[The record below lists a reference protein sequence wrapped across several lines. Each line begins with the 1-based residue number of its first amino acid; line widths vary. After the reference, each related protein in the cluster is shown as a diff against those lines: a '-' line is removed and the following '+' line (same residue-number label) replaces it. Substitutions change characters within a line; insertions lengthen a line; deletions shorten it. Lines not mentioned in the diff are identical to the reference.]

1 MTYTTNNEEETR
13 KVASRFAKQLKGGEL
28 VALVGDL
35 GSGKT
40 TFVRGVVEALG
51 SKVRV
56 KSPTFTVM
64 NEYPIPLSSRATERS
79 EGVEGSLSIRRI
91 VHVDLYRFS
100 DPQHLSGI
108 ELEDSMREDTV
119 VFVEWPDIF
128 GKLFVKPDHEVRF
141 EFVDEETREIE
152 MV

>member
-1 MTYTTNNEEETR
+1 MTHKTYSEEETR
-13 KVASRFAKQLKGGEL
+13 KLAAAFAKQLKGGEL

-40 TFVRGVVEALG
+40 TFVRGVVEAFG

-64 NEYPIPLSSRATERS
+64 NEYPVGSEEREVKGVRS
-79 EGVEGSLSIRRI
+79 EIRRI
-91 VHVDLYRFS
+91 VHVDLYRFK
-100 DPQHLSGI
+100 DPEHLSGI
-108 ELEDSMREDTV
+108 ELEDAMRDDTV

-128 GKLFVKPDHEVRF
+128 GGMFAAPDHEVRF
-141 EFVDEETREIE
+141 VFVDEGVREIE
-152 MV
+152 MVA

>member
-1 MTYTTNNEEETR
+1 MSKQTTRSVEETH
-13 KVASRFAKQLKGGEL
+13 ALAAEFAKRLKGGEL

-64 NEYPIPLSSRATERS
+64 NEYPVDGNE
-79 EGVEGSLSIRRI
+79 VKRI
-91 VHVDLYRFS
+91 VHVDLYRFK
-100 DPQHLSGI
+100 DPEHLKGI
-108 ELEDSMREDTV
+108 ALDDSMRDDTV
-119 VFVEWPDIF
+119 VFVEWLDIF
-128 GKLFVKPDHEVRF
+128 GKIFLKPDHEVQF
-141 EFVDEETREIE
+141 TFVDEETREIE
-152 MV
+152 IV

>member
-1 MTYTTNNEEETR
+1 MSKVMTHSIEETH
-13 KVASRFAKQLKGGEL
+13 ALAAEFAKELTGGEL

-64 NEYPIPLSSRATERS
+64 NEYPIDSKNISK
-79 EGVEGSLSIRRI
+79 I
-91 VHVDLYRFS
+91 VHVDLYRFK
-100 DPQHLSGI
+100 DPKHLEGI
-108 ELEDSMREDTV
+108 ALDDVIKEGTV

-128 GKLFVKPDHEVRF
+128 GKLFAKPDREVRF
-141 EFVDEETREIE
+141 TFVDESTRGIEII
-152 MV
+152 